1 MKNTLRFAA
10 VAALAV
16 SAVAA
21 QAAGMDFTADHYPVQ
36 VQSQSNLTRA
46 EVVAQVKD
54 AMAHHAML
62 VQGDELLTP
71 ASDKASTLSRAQVS
85 KEAAAAEAAG
95 ELSYGE

>member
-1 MKNTLRFAA
+1 
-10 VAALAV
+10 
-16 SAVAA
+16 
-21 QAAGMDFTADHYPVQ
+21 
-36 VQSQSNLTRA
+36 
-46 EVVAQVKD
+46 
-54 AMAHHAML
+54 MAHHAML